1 MTLIKK
7 RQELPVFGDMM
18 ANLFDDK
25 FFEPMHRQNARNI
38 PSVNIFEDETD
49 FTIQLAAPGMKK
61 EDFKIDLKKNSLF
74 ISAEKEA
81 KTEKSS
87 ERYSLREFN
96 FSSFN
101 RSFTLPKNIDK
112 EGISAQYHDGIL
124 EVKIG
129 KKEKPEEKVKTISI
143 N

>member
-18 ANLFDDK
+18 ANLFEDK
-25 FFEPMHRQNARNI
+25 FFEPTHRHNARNT
-38 PSVNIFEDETD
+38 PSVNIFEDKKD

-61 EDFKIDLKKNSLF
+61 DDFKIDLKKNTLS
-74 ISAEKEA
+74 ISATKES
-81 KTEKSS
+81 KTEKK
-87 ERYSLREFN
+87 EEKYSLREFN
-96 FSSFN
+96 YNSFQ
-101 RSFTLPKNIDK
+101 RAFTLPKNADK
-112 EGISAQYHDGIL
+112 EGITAQYHDGIL

-129 KKEKPEEKVKTISI
+129 KKEKPVEKTKTISI

>member
-18 ANLFDDK
+18 ANLFNDK
-25 FFEPMHRQNARNI
+25 FFEPIHSHNSKNI
-38 PSVNIFEDETD
+38 PSVNIFEDKKE

-61 EDFKIDLKKNSLF
+61 DDFKIDLKKNALQ
-74 ISAEKEA
+74 ISAKKENNKEA
-81 KTEKSS
+81 VEGK
-87 ERYSLREFN
+87 YSLREFN
-96 FSSFN
+96 FSSFQ
-101 RSFTLPKNIDK
+101 RAFTLPKNIDS
-112 EGISAQYHDGIL
+112 ENIQAQYLDGIL

-129 KKEKPEEKVKTISI
+129 KKENLEEKTKTISI

>member
-25 FFEPMHRQNARNI
+25 FFAPIHRHNSKNI
-38 PSVNIFEDETD
+38 PSVNIFEDKKD

-61 EDFKIDLKKNSLF
+61 DDFKIDLKKNGLQ
-74 ISAEKEA
+74 ISAKKESN
-81 KTEKSS
+81 KEEVDGT
-87 ERYSLREFN
+87 YSLREFN
-96 FSSFN
+96 FNSFQ
-101 RSFTLPKNIDK
+101 RAFTLPKNADK
-112 EGISAQYHDGIL
+112 DSISAKYHEGIL
-124 EVKIG
+124 EVKVG
-129 KKEKPEEKVKTISI
+129 KKEKLEDKTKTISI